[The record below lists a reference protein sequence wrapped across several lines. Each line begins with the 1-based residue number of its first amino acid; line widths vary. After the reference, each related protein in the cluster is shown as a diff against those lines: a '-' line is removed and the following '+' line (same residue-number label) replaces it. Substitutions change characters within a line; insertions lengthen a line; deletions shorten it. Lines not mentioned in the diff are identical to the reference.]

1 MIAAGAGRRKQ
12 GAGLAPRAGFP
23 EDGVVPP
30 APPAPV
36 DLLALADQCVQC
48 GLCLPSC
55 PTYRLEGLETESPR
69 GRIAL
74 VRAWESGPIAPTPAA
89 DAHLDACLGCRRC
102 EAVCPAEVRY
112 GALLTEARTRQRRR
126 RTPSWRQR
134 TIEALAARPAA
145 LSALL
150 EAYRIAWPLLPQALR
165 PLPRPPAKSGTPT
178 FPGKQS
184 GTPTPAFPMSGTPTV
199 LPDPGAPNS
208 NSNPISS
215 SNSGTPT
222 FYETTERGRQF
233 GQKVGDTHFSS
244 DGPIAPAHD
253 ATAALFVG
261 CAARAYEAP
270 LRAAV
275 VRLAAAAGL
284 RLIVPPGQTCCGSLH
299 AHAGDP
305 DRAEAL
311 ATINRTAFAGQSLI
325 LGLASGCHEAL
336 STGLAGQVPVRDA
349 IEAIAERADRLRFAP
364 RPERVAL
371 HLPCTQRNVVRSDT
385 ALRALLARVPGLEVI
400 ELDAGFGCCG
410 AAGTAMVTD
419 PARAERFRRPLLDQL
434 RASGATRLL
443 SANIG
448 CRLHLQAGGDVPVEH
463 PLGFLA
469 QCLP

>member
-102 EAVCPAEVRY
+102 EAVCPAGVRY

-126 RTPSWRQR
+126 RPPSWRHR
-134 TIEALAARPAA
+134 TIEALAARPGA

-178 FPGKQS
+178 FPKS
-184 GTPTPAFPMSGTPTV
+184 GTAT
-199 LPDPGAPNS
+199 LPDTREPGQH
-208 NSNPISS
+208 I
-215 SNSGTPT
+215 
-222 FYETTERGRQF
+222 
-233 GQKVGDTHFSS
+233 GQQVGDTHFPS
-244 DGPIAPAHD
+244 DGLVAPAPD

-261 CAARAYEAP
+261 CVARAYEAP

-311 ATINRTAFAGQSLI
+311 ATINRTAFAGQSLV

-336 STGLAGQVPVRDA
+336 STGLAGQVPIRDA

-371 HLPCTQRNVVRSDT
+371 HLPCTQRNVVRSDA
-385 ALRALLARVPGLEVI
+385 ALRALLARVPGLEVV

-410 AAGTAMVTD
+410 AAGTAMLTD

-448 CRLHLQAGGDVPVEH
+448 CRLHLQAGSDVPVEH